1 MTLFRW
7 LKTSALWYGLGLVVL
22 MIATALLVQHRG
34 SALVGGVNAWDQWR
48 EEAYPY
54 LLAWRVLLYALLTRS
69 WLWMRARLRQREP
82 TGEAKVRLQRIEV
95 SVVLTVALF
104 ELMKSGLI

>member
-48 EEAYPY
+48 EAAYPY
-54 LLAWRVLLYALLTRS
+54 LLAWRVLLYVLLARS
-69 WLWMRARLRQREP
+69 WLWMRQREP
-82 TGEAKVRLQRIEV
+82 TAEAKVRLQRIEV